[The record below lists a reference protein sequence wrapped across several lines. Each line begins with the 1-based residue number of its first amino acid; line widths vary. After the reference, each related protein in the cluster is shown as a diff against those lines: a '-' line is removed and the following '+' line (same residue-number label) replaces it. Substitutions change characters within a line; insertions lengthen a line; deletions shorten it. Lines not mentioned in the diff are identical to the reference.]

1 MISKEISSFEVS
13 LLVEDGEPWSIELVY
28 VHGEIF
34 PSIFYQD
41 EYWFFSE
48 HGTWITEVEPW

>member
-13 LLVEDGEPWSIELVY
+13 LLVEDGEPWKIELVY
-28 VHGEIF
+28 VHGDIY
-34 PSIFYQD
+34 PAIFYRE

-48 HGTWITEVEPW
+48 HGTWITEETW